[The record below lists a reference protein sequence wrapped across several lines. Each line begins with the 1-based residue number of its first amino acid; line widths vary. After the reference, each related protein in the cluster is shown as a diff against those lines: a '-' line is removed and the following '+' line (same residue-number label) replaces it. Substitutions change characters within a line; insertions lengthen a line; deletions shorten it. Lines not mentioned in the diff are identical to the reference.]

1 MSEHAE
7 KLTCT
12 RLKASQVRA
21 YPARL
26 RRASAPA
33 APAAP
38 RPSRDHAALPSLLS
52 RASPPCAP
60 RPSPGAPRHAPAVV
74 LAVDDIPRT
83 RSGKISEIA
92 VRDTVHGRPVKN
104 TAALANPE
112 SLAQFRD
119 RPELG

>member
-1 MSEHAE
+1 VRIGTAE
-7 KLTCT
+7 IYRQVEQLEEVLEAVVVGQDTGDGDQRVVLFL
-12 RLKASQVRA
+12 RLAEGVA
-21 YPARL
+21 LDEALVERL
-26 RRASAPA
+26 RR
-33 APAAP
+33 
-38 RPSRDHAALPSLLS
+38 RIREH
-52 RASPPCAP
+52 ASP
-60 RPSPGAPRHAPAVV
+60 RHVPAVV